1 MRLIRLA
8 AVALALVIGA
18 AVAEP
23 VKINPAWCP
32 EYARDARHAADLKAQ
47 GQDLNAAIAAFEQHR
62 GDYPKKM
69 WPHVLQL
76 IQRAY
81 DSELTPEAF
90 EATTAR
96 QCIEAEGWI
105 DREA

>member
-32 EYARDARHAADLKAQ
+32 EYARDARRAADLKAQ
-47 GQDLNAAIAAFEQHR
+47 GQDLNAAIKSFEQHR
-62 GDYPKKM
+62 GDYPAKM

-81 DSELTPEAF
+81 DSDLTPEAF
-90 EATTAR
+90 EVTTGR
-96 QCIEAEGWI
+96 QCIDSGGWI
-105 DREA
+105 DQEA